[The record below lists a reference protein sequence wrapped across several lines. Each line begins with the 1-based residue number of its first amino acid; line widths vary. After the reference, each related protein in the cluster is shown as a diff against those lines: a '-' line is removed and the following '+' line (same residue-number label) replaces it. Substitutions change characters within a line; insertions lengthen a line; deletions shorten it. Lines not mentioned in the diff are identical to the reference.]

1 MRQLRDTHIPILL
14 SRIAFNLL
22 LLLSPL
28 NAEAQGEKSAV

>member
-1 MRQLRDTHIPILL
+1 MRQLRDTQIPILL

-22 LLLSPL
+22 LLLSSP